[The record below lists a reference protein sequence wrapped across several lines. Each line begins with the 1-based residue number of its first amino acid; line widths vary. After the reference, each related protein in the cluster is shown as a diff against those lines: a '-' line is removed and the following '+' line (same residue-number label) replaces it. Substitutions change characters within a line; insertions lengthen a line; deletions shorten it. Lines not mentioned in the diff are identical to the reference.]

1 MPRDPVCGAE
11 VPSDTE
17 FRVEHKGKLYYFC
30 CEHCM
35 AEFRKNPEK
44 YVAKAR

>member
-1 MPRDPVCGAE
+1 M
-11 VPSDTE
+11 
-17 FRVEHKGKLYYFC
+17 YYFC